1 MDNLTHSLLG
11 GALAHLALPRG
22 ADPPAR
28 RVFFAV
34 GIVAANLPDID
45 LLFTGITPRPLGYLL
60 HHRGHTHTL
69 VGLLVGALLLAG
81 VAWLVPT
88 VRRLASPERRRL
100 ALLGAVALGSHLVLD
115 SWNSYGVHPFYPF
128 DRRWLYGDAVFIF
141 EPWLWLL
148 LGVALAANASGRWA
162 RILVS
167 GLVVLPIVAL
177 TILGVLSRPSFGL
190 LALGGS
196 AFFWLCRRLAPTA
209 RVAAALGACAVLVVH
224 LFVLAAVVRGR
235 VRELLRPQVQGQLV
249 DVIVSPHPADSLC
262 WMVIGVERDQG
273 TYVLHRGTLSLAPT
287 RRPAALCALH
297 RLWDLP
303 SVPWEHARELARGPS
318 LRESRERLRYYA
330 TRDCR
335 VAAWMQFG
343 RAPFFAGDEI
353 RDLRFEN
360 GPRENFT
367 AMRIREGGPC
377 PEHVTAWGLPRADL
391 LD

>member
-177 TILGVLSRPSFGL
+177 TIRWAAPPSTGCV
-190 LALGGS
+190 GG
-196 AFFWLCRRLAPTA
+196 WRR
-209 RVAAALGACAVLVVH
+209 R
-224 LFVLAAVVRGR
+224 
-235 VRELLRPQVQGQLV
+235 
-249 DVIVSPHPADSLC
+249 
-262 WMVIGVERDQG
+262 
-273 TYVLHRGTLSLAPT
+273 
-287 RRPAALCALH
+287 
-297 RLWDLP
+297 
-303 SVPWEHARELARGPS
+303 
-318 LRESRERLRYYA
+318 RESQPRWAPARCWSSTCSCWPRS
-330 TRDCR
+330 C
-335 VAAWMQFG
+335 AAGCASCCARRSKASWW
-343 RAPFFAGDEI
+343 
-353 RDLRFEN
+353 
-360 GPRENFT
+360 T
-367 AMRIREGGPC
+367 
-377 PEHVTAWGLPRADL
+377 
-391 LD
+391 